1 MLNIKAHCKM
11 QDIRRLS
18 LGLILIICSAS
29 SFSQSSFG
37 FREMASDSV
46 LIADDVCDICI
57 GSILFNRRFE
67 IIEHTVD
74 SIGDGKGEFNCLSPN
89 NGISAYQFYVESSNY
104 DSLRNIFNRIYQG
117 SILMSQN
124 YGCDSTLEFETS
136 DSLTYSNY
144 YFIIHEIEDS
154 LQTIRFTLYDKSVKD
169 VYLLFLTLEKLCDY
183 KESVSYKEIQDWT
196 SYFKRRSIDI
206 KED

>member
-1 MLNIKAHCKM
+1 MMVKSIKMLNIKAHCKM

-74 SIGDGKGEFNCLSPN
+74 SIGDGRVDEKDFIEWWT
-89 NGISAYQFYVESSNY
+89 VEGV
-104 DSLRNIFNRIYQG
+104 L
-117 SILMSQN
+117 
-124 YGCDSTLEFETS
+124 
-136 DSLTYSNY
+136 
-144 YFIIHEIEDS
+144 
-154 LQTIRFTLYDKSVKD
+154 
-169 VYLLFLTLEKLCDY
+169 LLFLLG
-183 KESVSYKEIQDWT
+183 S
-196 SYFKRRSIDI
+196 
-206 KED
+206 